1 MVENTYHKGPEIYKG
16 EIYNVMDL
24 LAKEE
29 NKSLKLPKHSFLQDK
44 LQKKEMLLLRFLVFS
59 KSEDV

>member
-1 MVENTYHKGPEIYKG
+1 MVENTYHKGAEIYKG

-44 LQKKEMLLLRFLVFS
+44 VQKKEMRR
-59 KSEDV
+59 